1 MRVIFFD
8 FLIVSVLKK
17 CYTKK
22 KFVVLIVM
30 MKKLVNLMKKPFF
43 KYLSLLVLH
52 QLCVNVLFVAMDCS
66 RPFEDEFK
74 KKMA

>member
-1 MRVIFFD
+1 MLYEEKVRRIDSDDEKISEFD
-8 FLIVSVLKK
+8 KDTLFL
-17 CYTKK
+17 
-22 KFVVLIVM
+22 
-30 MKKLVNLMKKPFF
+30 